1 MTEPAV
7 LPAPRKRRRRWLL
20 LLVPLALVAAAWLY
34 MYSASDRRL
43 AQVAAETDRLDP
55 HWRLDDIQAERATI
69 PDEENG
75 ARTVIAVKAKRPAGW
90 PWWEVSPTPPR
101 VANPELNPRKEL
113 EDLKPNEAL
122 PDWARDAMR
131 PEMELAA
138 A

>member
-1 MTEPAV
+1 SHSITRSANEVPSMTEPAV

-69 PDEENG
+69 PDEEN
-75 ARTVIAVKAKRPAGW
+75 RSEEHT
-90 PWWEVSPTPPR
+90 S
-101 VANPELNPRKEL
+101 ELQSRENLVCRLLL
-113 EDLKPNEAL
+113 EKKKKIYSL
-122 PDWARDAMR
+122 
-131 PEMELAA
+131 
-138 A
+138 